1 MSSVELFTRAARN
14 HAARLTRAIEP
25 VAGRLEREFGK
36 WLRAHRYDPAQ
47 RRALAGITPLAAARA
62 GGLARFVEQVERHGR
77 SLARWNLPPP
87 EAHEALAEFGRLLA
101 EALEGRFAP
110 SREQIHLATV
120 LALTRAYYQVREA
133 ETQALFAIYRADA
146 ECSDTLQFLRR
157 LAGILTRG
165 FGAQAGRLLA
175 LDQPPSGK
183 LASPRSIAGGTGQ
196 ESAAALIADPSMRGK
211 YASYW
216 SLPLAQRHVLQLAFA
231 AQRRWMPRE
240 RSLLEAA
247 SKRVGEV
254 LDRRRLET
262 ELRQAVA
269 LARQAEEKERRRI
282 GCELHDQAAQS
293 LLALRLEL
301 ELIEREL
308 TGGLRRRLRRARG
321 IAERAAVD
329 LRRTI
334 AALSPAVLERLGLAA
349 ALRQLVA
356 TFGRTHPAKPRLRIS
371 GQADGLSPAFQEL
384 VYRVA
389 QECLNNVAKHSRAT
403 HVILLLVIA
412 DKRIRLRIADDGTG
426 FAVGEASKPMSFCL
440 AGMKDRA
447 ALLHAALTVKSVPGR
462 GTVVTLEWPQKPAR
476 AVTTVV
482 NKVMVGSNVKNSST
496 SH

>member
-14 HAARLTRAIEP
+14 HAARLTRALEP
-25 VAGRLEREFGK
+25 VGPRLEREFGK
-36 WLRAHRYDPAQ
+36 WLRARGYDPAQ
-47 RRALAGITPLAAARA
+47 RQALMGITPLGAARA
-62 GGLARFVEQVERHGR
+62 GGLARFVEQVEHHGR

-87 EAHEALAEFGRLLA
+87 EATEALAEFGRLLA
-101 EALEGRFAP
+101 EALDGRFAP

-146 ECSDTLQFLRR
+146 ESSDTLQFLHR
-157 LAGILTRG
+157 LAGILTRA
-165 FGAQAGRLLA
+165 FGARAGRMLA
-175 LDQPPSGK
+175 LDRPPTGK
-183 LASPRSIAGGTGQ
+183 LARPWTVAGGPRQ
-196 ESAAALIADPSMRGK
+196 KSAAALLADPSMRGK
-211 YASYW
+211 FAGYW
-216 SLPLAQRHVLQLAFA
+216 SYPLAQRHVLQLAFA

-240 RSLLEAA
+240 SSLLEAA
-247 SKRVGEV
+247 SKRVAEV

-269 LARQAEEKERRRI
+269 LGRQAEEKERCRI
-282 GCELHDQAAQS
+282 GRELHDQAAQS

-308 TGGLRRRLRRARG
+308 SGAVRRRLRRARG
-321 IAERAAVD
+321 IAERATAD

-349 ALRQLVA
+349 ALRQLA
-356 TFGRTHPAKPRLRIS
+356 ASFGRAHPAKPQLRIS
-371 GQADGLSPAFQEL
+371 GHADGLSPAFQEL

-389 QECLNNVAKHSRAT
+389 QECLHNVARHSGAT
-403 HVILLLVIA
+403 HVRLLLVIA

-426 FAVGEASKPMSFCL
+426 FAVEEASKPMSFGL

-447 ALLHAALTVKSVPGR
+447 ALLDAALTVKSVPGR
-462 GTVVTLEWPQKPAR
+462 GTVVTLDWPQKPAR
-476 AVTTVV
+476 AVATVLS
-482 NKVMVGSNVKNSST
+482 KVMVGSNVQNSST
-496 SH
+496 TH

>member
-1 MSSVELFTRAARN
+1 MSSAELFTRAARN
-14 HAARLTRAIEP
+14 HAARLTRALEP

-36 WLRAHRYDPAQ
+36 WLRARGYDPAQ
-47 RRALAGITPLAAARA
+47 RRALAGITPLGAARA

-87 EAHEALAEFGRLLA
+87 EATDALAEFERLLA
-101 EALEGRFAP
+101 EVLDGRFAP

-146 ECSDTLQFLRR
+146 ECSDTLQFLER

-165 FGAQAGRLLA
+165 FGARAGRLLA
-175 LDQPPSGK
+175 LDRPPAGK
-183 LASPRSIAGGTGQ
+183 LASPRSISGGPRQ
-196 ESAAALIADPSMRGK
+196 KSAAALIADPSMRGK

-216 SLPLAQRHVLQLAFA
+216 SFPLAGRHVLQLAFA

-282 GCELHDQAAQS
+282 GRELHDQAAQS

-301 ELIEREL
+301 ELIEREV
-308 TGGLRRRLRRARG
+308 TGELRRRLRRARG
-321 IAERAAVD
+321 IAGRAAVD

-356 TFGRTHPAKPRLRIS
+356 TFGRTQPSKPRLRIS
-371 GQADGLSPAFQEL
+371 GQADSLSPALQEL

-389 QECLNNVAKHSRAT
+389 QECLNNVAKHSRAR
-403 HVILLLVIA
+403 HVRLLLVIA

-426 FAVGEASKPMSFCL
+426 FELGEASKPMSFGL

-447 ALLHAALTVKSVPGR
+447 ALLDATLTVKSVPGR

-476 AVTTVV
+476 AVATVV
-482 NKVMVGSNVKNSST
+482 SKVMVGNNVQNSST

>member
-196 ESAAALIADPSMRGK
+196 ESAAALIADPFMRGK
-211 YASYW
+211 
-216 SLPLAQRHVLQLAFA
+216 VCQLLVFA
-231 AQRRWMPRE
+231 ACPVPR
-240 RSLLEAA
+240 SA
-247 SKRVGEV
+247 
-254 LDRRRLET
+254 T
-262 ELRQAVA
+262 
-269 LARQAEEKERRRI
+269 
-282 GCELHDQAAQS
+282 
-293 LLALRLEL
+293 
-301 ELIEREL
+301 
-308 TGGLRRRLRRARG
+308 GLRRPTPLDATRTEPARSGLEARRRGSGPPPPGDG
-321 IAERAAVD
+321 IA
-329 LRRTI
+329 
-334 AALSPAVLERLGLAA
+334 PG
-349 ALRQLVA
+349 
-356 TFGRTHPAKPRLRIS
+356 G
-371 GQADGLSPAFQEL
+371 G
-384 VYRVA
+384 
-389 QECLNNVAKHSRAT
+389 
-403 HVILLLVIA
+403 
-412 DKRIRLRIADDGTG
+412 
-426 FAVGEASKPMSFCL
+426 
-440 AGMKDRA
+440 AGSA
-447 ALLHAALTVKSVPGR
+447 G
-462 GTVVTLEWPQKPAR
+462 
-476 AVTTVV
+476 
-482 NKVMVGSNVKNSST
+482 
-496 SH
+496 